1 MPTLN
6 KIFCIKKD
14 SCLTSPNQYTVWKVV
29 GLFIVGSLFA
39 GSMLVFYFIYLYSYL
54 TLSNSNTIIILNSNL
69 AVDIIDTKTFKSS
82 EEMIKLK
89 NELPNV
95 PEKIRNIFYY
105 IDTIA
110 PTPVV
115 VQDNITTNTTDT
127 IKILFP
133 TSTIRLKLID
143 TKTTDK
149 KIQPITIKK

>member
-1 MPTLN
+1 MPILN

-14 SCLTSPNQYTVWKVV
+14 TCLTPPNQYTVWKVV
-29 GLFIVGSLFA
+29 GLFIVGALFA

-82 EEMIKLK
+82 EELIQLK
-89 NELPNV
+89 KELPDV

-105 IDTIA
+105 IEDTV
-110 PTPVV
+110 PTPVAIP
-115 VQDNITTNTTDT
+115 DNITTSTADT
-127 IKILFP
+127 VKILFP

-143 TKTTDK
+143 TKTPDK
-149 KIQPITIKK
+149 KIQPTTIKK

>member
-1 MPTLN
+1 MPILN

-14 SCLTSPNQYTVWKVV
+14 TCLTIPNQYTVWKVL

-69 AVDIIDTKTFKSS
+69 AIDIIDTKTFKSS
-82 EEMIKLK
+82 EEMIRLK
-89 NELPNV
+89 NELPDV

-105 IDTIA
+105 VDLTVSIPTTSTIS
-110 PTPVV
+110 T
-115 VQDNITTNTTDT
+115 INTTEN

-133 TSTIRLKLID
+133 TSTTRLKPTD
-143 TKTTDK
+143 TKKTSIIQKSK
-149 KIQPITIKK
+149 K

>member
-1 MPTLN
+1 MLTLN

-14 SCLTSPNQYTVWKVV
+14 TCLRPANQYTVWKVI

-39 GSMLVFYFIYLYSYL
+39 GSILVFYFIYLYSYL

-69 AVDIIDTKTFKSS
+69 AVDMIDNKTFKSS

-89 NELPNV
+89 NDLPEV

-105 IDTIA
+105 VATTEPA
-110 PTPVV
+110 PIIIINNT
-115 VQDNITTNTTDT
+115 TTNPIDT

-133 TSTIRLKLID
+133 TSTSRLKLPD
-143 TKTTDK
+143 TKIKPTTTK
-149 KIQPITIKK
+149 K